1 MPFKDKNKYKNYMK
15 KYMKKRWTGRRK
27 EVIEYLGGKCEH
39 CGSEDSLE
47 FDHKS
52 KKKKR
57 FTLADFTSKN
67 DEDFWNEVRK
77 CRLLCRPCHE
87 KRTAEQNR
95 KKASI
100 NIKIAS
106 RIAGI

>member
-1 MPFKDKNKYKNYMK
+1 MPFKDPEKYKNYMK
-15 KYMKKRWTGRRK
+15 KYMQKRWNGRRE
-27 EVIEYLGGKCEH
+27 EVIEYLGGKCKH
-39 CGSEDSLE
+39 CGSTENLE

-52 KKKKR
+52 KKSKK

-67 DEDFWNEVRK
+67 DKDFWKEVDK

-95 KKASI
+95 KKASTI
-100 NIKIAS
+100 VRVATK
-106 RIAGI
+106 IAGI